1 MAPSR
6 STMLKESERSRLLE
20 LARRSIARG
29 FGGHRPQPL
38 PQEAWSPALL
48 EPRATFTTL
57 TLGGELRGCCG
68 TIEPQRSLVH
78 DVWHNAWVSAYSD
91 IRFWPVSA
99 LELSS
104 LGITISVLTPLEPIA
119 ARSEA
124 ELIACLE
131 PGIDGLVLRCGVA
144 RATFLPAV
152 WQSLPEPREF
162 VRQLKG
168 KGGWSPSFW
177 PPEMTAFR
185 YRTETFRSGDS
196 AALAA

>member
-1 MAPSR
+1 
-6 STMLKESERSRLLE
+6 MLKESDRSRLLE
-20 LARRSIARG
+20 LAHRSIARG
-29 FGGHRPQPL
+29 VGRDRPEPL

-57 TLGGELRGCCG
+57 TRRGELRGCCG
-68 TIEPQRSLVH
+68 TIEPHRPLVH

-91 IRFWPVSA
+91 LRFWPVSA
-99 LELSS
+99 VEISS
-104 LGITISVLTPLEPIA
+104 LGISISVLTPLEPIV
-119 ARSEA
+119 ARSDA

-131 PGIDGLVLRCGVA
+131 PGVDGLVLRCGAA

-152 WQSLPEPREF
+152 WQSLQEPREF

-168 KGGWSPSFW
+168 KAGWPAFFW

-185 YRTETFRSGDS
+185 YRTETFSCGDS
-196 AALAA
+196 ATLAA